1 MSGHVLFCSQYVE
14 LKIIDRVKYP
24 RTRIVL
30 SETILKGA
38 IVTLRSNRNLM
49 FAKIHQ
55 EVILYLPDIT
65 VQLVIIGVCLGSESR
80 ISIVITIQ
88 DIYLREVTTIHIA
101 IITQTGITDLQI
113 IRHTVINGRI
123 QVGHPNIEVIIRP
136 VERRRE
142 RNSER
147 IRSTSV
153 IRRTGSRRV
162 IRIKRFQI
170 IIF

>member
-1 MSGHVLFCSQYVE
+1 MYCFVANTLNLKSSTE
-14 LKIIDRVKYP
+14 LNNP

-30 SETILKGA
+30 SETILKGT

-55 EVILYLPDIT
+55 EVILYLPDIS
-65 VQLVIIGVCLGSESR
+65 VQLVIIGVCLGSESC
-80 ISIVITIQ
+80 ISIVATIQ
-88 DIYLREVTTIHIA
+88 DIHLREVTAIHIA

-113 IRHTVINGRI
+113 VRHTVINGRI

-153 IRRTGSRRV
+153 IRRTRSRRV

>member
-1 MSGHVLFCSQYVE
+1 MYLFCSQYVE
-14 LKIIDRVKYP
+14 LEIIDRVKYP

-88 DIYLREVTTIHIA
+88 DIYLREVTTIHTA
-101 IITQTGITDLQI
+101 IITQTGITDF
-113 IRHTVINGRI
+113 
-123 QVGHPNIEVIIRP
+123 
-136 VERRRE
+136 
-142 RNSER
+142 
-147 IRSTSV
+147 
-153 IRRTGSRRV
+153 
-162 IRIKRFQI
+162 K
-170 IIF
+170 